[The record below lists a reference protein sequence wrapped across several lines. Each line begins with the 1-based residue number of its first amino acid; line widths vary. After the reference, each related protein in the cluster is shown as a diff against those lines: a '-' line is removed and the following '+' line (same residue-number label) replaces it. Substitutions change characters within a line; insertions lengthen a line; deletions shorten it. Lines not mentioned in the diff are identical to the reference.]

1 MHSSNAAQV
10 DSRVLDD
17 IIGSFGASM
26 HAADDLLVHDGAETG
41 RIPVE
46 DDEYPLPQD
55 GFELIRMEGAADDS
69 NWENTA

>member
-1 MHSSNAAQV
+1 MHSSNASLV

-26 HAADDLLVHDGAETG
+26 HAADDLLVQYGAETG

-46 DDEYPLPQD
+46 NNEDTLLQGTDAN
-55 GFELIRMEGAADDS
+55 G

>member
-1 MHSSNAAQV
+1 MHSSDASLV
-10 DSRVLDD
+10 DSRVLND

-41 RIPVE
+41 RIPAE
-46 DDEYPLPQD
+46 DNECPLPQD
-55 GFELIRMEGAADDS
+55 GFELIRMEGTAADS